1 MSCVV
6 IVEAV
11 VRDLNGFS
19 APHIFSDTFCGR
31 FFVNESFQ
39 CDYSF
44 KGWSSRWVDLRRG
57 LWSWGLGNVILSRRW
72 LLRFKWRFRGLG
84 WEEVQRFVE
93 KGCSSTLTYFP
104 ERIISA
110 NNMIWIQY
118 MDEYNQ
124 KPIIQIFMM
133 PSFMF
138 CSRRNVLRQS
148 IFYQTFCPFW
158 YKKKIEWERTLVET
172 SLQND
177 YPSFIKFQSLHWIIF

>member
-6 IVEAV
+6 ILEAV
-11 VRDLNGFS
+11 VRDLKGFS
-19 APHIFSDTFCGR
+19 APHIFSETFCGS
-31 FFVNESFQ
+31 FFVNESLQ

-44 KGWSSRWVDLRRG
+44 KGWSSRWVELRRG

-110 NNMIWIQY
+110 NNMILIQY
-118 MDEYNQ
+118 IDEYNQ
-124 KPIIQIFMM
+124 KPITQIFMI
-133 PSFMF
+133 PSFTF
-138 CSRRNVLRQS
+138 CSKRNVLRQN
-148 IFYQTFCPFW
+148 IFYQTFCRMFW
-158 YKKKIEWERTLVET
+158 YKRKFEWGRKLPIYQILISTLANIRVVE
-172 SLQND
+172 
-177 YPSFIKFQSLHWIIF
+177 